1 MNLLIL
7 PGGSSP
13 YVEEYKPVYTLLRDE
28 AEKRGYKEIQV
39 AHYPGQADETGKI
52 TGKGTLP
59 GAVEAASKL
68 IKQFADKG
76 PFRIIARSFS
86 CNVSLLAIKKTGV
99 TNLKDIV
106 LWGPAPFWLVWEQF
120 KKDYRKLY
128 DVYLSTGTD
137 ISEDYFDSEVPFEY
151 LLKDYYDV
159 PIIISTGAAD
169 KDYCP
174 PCFFK
179 YLEQICVDKK
189 NIHFVDPV
197 KESTHI
203 MRPGDPGVKGYLNT
217 LFRDYI
223 N

>member
-13 YVEEYKPVYTLLRDE
+13 HNENYKSVYTLLEDE
-28 AEKRGYKEIQV
+28 AKERGYREIQV
-39 AHYPGQADETGKI
+39 AHYPGQADKNGTI

-59 GAVEAASKL
+59 GAVEVASVL

-120 KKDYRKLY
+120 KKDYRRLY
-128 DVYLSTGTD
+128 DVYLSTGA
-137 ISEDYFDSEVPFEY
+137 E
-151 LLKDYYDV
+151 
-159 PIIISTGAAD
+159 D

-174 PCFFK
+174 PSFFK
-179 YLEQICVDKK
+179 YLKAICADADKK
-189 NIHFVDPV
+189 NIRFVDPV
-197 KESTHI
+197 KEATHI
-203 MRPGDPGVKGYLNT
+203 MLPGDPGVREYLDT